1 MMTEVVLLATLAF
14 SAEAPASPAA
24 PSAPKTAE
32 VKPSTPTATISSI
45 YTVDRMRDPF
55 MQGGMGG
62 ASGGAAKTFEASD
75 FNIHN
80 LVLKGVMKDG
90 GVNLAMLYDQEY
102 GVSFVLRGGKVYDSK
117 RKPMANVKG
126 SIDLKTKT
134 VKLEGLEGDVQ
145 VLRLGEDVEAE

>member
-1 MMTEVVLLATLAF
+1 MMTAIALLATLAF
-14 SAEAPASPAA
+14 STEAPKA
-24 PSAPKTAE
+24 AE
-32 VKPSTPTATISSI
+32 VKTSTPAVTISSI
-45 YTVDRMRDPF
+45 YTVEKLRDPF
-55 MQGGMGG
+55 TQGGMGG

-80 LVLKGVMKDG
+80 LVLKGIMKDSG
-90 GVNLAMLYDQEY
+90 AYLAMLYDTEF

-117 RKPMANVKG
+117 RKPMASVKG
-126 SIDLKTKT
+126 SIDVKTKT